1 MRPSHAMS
9 VPGSW
14 TSYCIGSVDACI
26 WHDGQDLLNAAITE
40 QDRSRAVKQTDAS
53 DAPRPTSLRARRGGG
68 LLVFP
73 LLLVLVPAPPRP
85 RCACRPPARAAAS
98 AAAAQGAPGVRVPRA
113 PRLLPDAPPLPHA
126 RPSPPPPPQLLPPL
140 PLRPPPPPPSF
151 ALVLAGRR
159 RRAASVGRAAAEF
172 STKKKKKKTVGTAT
186 PCHWRRLQPSPGVR
200 QRRRGA
206 VGEVTTSAGVP
217 AGPGHASVAAASSAR
232 LSSGARGCD
241 LQRPRG
247 ATPCAGRSSA

>member
-1 MRPSHAMS
+1 MS

-26 WHDGQDLLNAAITE
+26 GHDGQDLLNAAITE

-73 LLLVLVPAPPRP
+73 LLLVLEPAPPRP

-247 ATPCAGRSSA
+247 ATPSAGRSSA